1 MLMKKAKLFFSTLF
15 VLLGVMLSAQNVTV
29 RGTVTDASNGETL
42 QAVTV
47 ALRGT
52 TQGVFTDA
60 QGAFSISVPQNGVL
74 VVSMIGYQTMEVP
87 VNGRSAISISLKP
100 DSEYLDEVV
109 VTALG
114 ITKSQKALGYA
125 ASTVR
130 SDELTSAR
138 VSDAAAAIAGKVAGV
153 QVSNSST
160 TAGGAQ
166 SIIIRGVS
174 SIGRSNQPLYVVDG
188 VPLQDVTVY
197 NTSAGYGNLGGG
209 IGTLNSDDIDSM
221 TILKGAAATALYG
234 SRASGGV
241 IVINTKS
248 GRNKVNT
255 NVTINSGVQFS
266 SVSTLPEFQNQ
277 FGTGWDGSLT
287 LDENGSW
294 GPQLNGQIRPYGPVV
309 NNSQMIKAY
318 AAVPNNIRN
327 FYETGVQ
334 YNNSIAVQ
342 GGTEKTGFYAS
353 YANVSDNGILPG
365 KKDTYGKNTLS
376 FRGNYQ
382 AYDWLSL
389 ETSVNVSTQ
398 KSSQVGQ
405 GSQNTSMI
413 EGLYQAGRD
422 ISFIDS
428 SDLSNIFYTPAG
440 WFTPYGITSPYW
452 LIENAYNVVD
462 MKKVFGKAQVNINPI
477 KPLTISYRYGFDYTD
492 YDQKLTEAQIHLPS
506 TNPNSSSTNMDG
518 SIQANYGRY
527 HEINHDLL
535 INWNDKYFDGR
546 FEVNATVGANINERG
561 STYAGAKVTGLTF
574 DTGFW
579 DLSNTSNNPTASES
593 QSLRRGIAVFAD
605 VQLGWDDQVYLD
617 VTARNDW
624 TSTLPINNNS
634 YFYPGATLSWLFTN
648 TFNLANSPISFGKLR
663 LAYGRT
669 GNDPAAYQTVA
680 TYAQANAGG
689 YFGAGEALN
698 FPFGGYN
705 AYMKSSSLASANLQP
720 EMTTEF
726 EVGADIRF
734 FKDRIGIDV
743 AYYNRVSDMQIFS
756 LPVDP
761 ATGYSSMVMNFG
773 KVSNKGVELLLTTTP
788 IKTRNFQWDLDFNW
802 SKNNNLVESLPEGLE
817 GGKAAIA
824 NDGWGDVYM
833 YAEVGKPIGQIYATL
848 PERTSDGKYIVGKN
862 GTPLQKTE
870 REDTGYNVQ
879 NDWSGGISTTLR
891 YKNISLSAT
900 FDVRFGGKIY
910 SRTKSLLWFT
920 GNSIETTYN
929 QRRAFILP
937 NSVVSDGNGGY
948 VENTTPIDL
957 YSSTFQYYFD
967 GNTSNPLE
975 GSACVLIDRTYAKL
989 RNLSVSWTLPQK
1001 WTDPLQIKGI
1011 TLSAVG
1017 SNLFLWTPASNCYI
1031 DPDQGFKTDLQG
1043 MLGEYFC
1050 TVPCRYMG
1058 FNVKV
1063 TF

>member
-1 MLMKKAKLFFSTLF
+1 MKKAKLFISILF
-15 VLLGVMLSAQNVTV
+15 VLLGVTLSAQNVTV
-29 RGTVTDASNGETL
+29 RGTVVDASNGETL
-42 QAVTV
+42 PAASVV
-47 ALRGT
+47 LKGT
-52 TQGVFTDA
+52 TQGVVSDVQGRFSFT
-60 QGAFSISVPQNGVL
+60 VPENGVL
-74 VVSMIGYQTMEVP
+74 LVSMIGYQTAEVP
-87 VNGRSAISISLKP
+87 VGGRSTINVALEP
-100 DSEYLDEVV
+100 DAEFLDEVV

-114 ITKSQKALGYA
+114 ITKSQKAIGYA

-130 SDELTSAR
+130 SDELTSSR
-138 VSDAAAAIAGKVAGV
+138 ITDAAAAIAGKVAGV

-166 SIIIRGVS
+166 SVIIRGVS

-197 NTSAGYGNLGGG
+197 NTQAGYGNLGGG
-209 IGTLNSDDIDSM
+209 IGTLNNDDIESM

-255 NVTINSGVQFS
+255 TVTVNSGVQFS
-266 SVSTLPEFQNQ
+266 TVSTLPEFQNE
-277 FGTGWDGSLT
+277 FGTGWNGALT

-294 GPQLNGQIRPYGPVV
+294 GPLLNGQIRKYGPVV
-309 NNSQMIKAY
+309 NNAQMIKAY

-334 YNNSIAVQ
+334 YNNSVAIQ
-342 GGTEKTGFYAS
+342 GGTQTTGFYAS
-353 YANVSDNGILPG
+353 YANVKDDGILPG
-365 KKDTYGKNTLS
+365 KKDTYDKNTLS

-389 ETSVNVSTQ
+389 EASVNISNQHT
-398 KSSQVGQ
+398 SQVGE

-413 EGLYQAGRD
+413 EGLYQSGRD

-428 SDLSNIFYTPAG
+428 SDLSNVFYTPAG

-462 MKKVFGKAQVNINPI
+462 MQKVFGKAQININPI
-477 KPLTISYRYGFDYTD
+477 KPLTITYRYGFDYTD
-492 YDQKLTEAQIHLPS
+492 YDRKMTEAQIHLPDD
-506 TNPNSSSTNMDG
+506 NPNAGSTNMDG
-518 SIQANYGRY
+518 TISASYGRY
-527 HEINHDLL
+527 HEINHDFLV
-535 INWNDKYFDGR
+535 NWTDVYFDDR
-546 FEVNATVGANINERG
+546 LELNATVGANINERG
-561 STYAGAKVTGLTF
+561 STTAGAAVQGLTF

-579 DLSNTSNNPTASES
+579 DLSNSSNNPTASES
-593 QSLRRGIAVFAD
+593 QALRRGVALFAD
-605 VQLGWDDQVYLD
+605 VQLGWDDMLFLD

-648 TFNLANSPISFGKLR
+648 TFNLSNSPISFGKLR
-663 LAYGRT
+663 LAFGKT

-680 TYAQANAGG
+680 TYAQATAGG
-689 YFGAGEALN
+689 YFGAGTALN

-705 AYMKSSSLASANLQP
+705 AYMKSASLASANLQP

-734 FKDRIGIDV
+734 FNDRVGIDA

-761 ATGYSSMVMNFG
+761 ATGYTSMVMNFG

-802 SKNNNLVESLPEGLE
+802 SKNNNLVVSLPEGLE
-817 GGKAAIA
+817 GGKASITR
-824 NDGWGDVYM
+824 DGWGDVYM

-848 PERTSDGKYIVGKN
+848 PEMTNDGKYIVDSKTGL
-862 GTPLQKTE
+862 PLQKTE
-870 REDTGYNVQ
+870 YEDTGYNVQ
-879 NDWSGGISTTLR
+879 NDWTGGISTTLR
-891 YKNISLSAT
+891 YKNVSLSAT
-900 FDVRFGGKIY
+900 VDVRYGGMIY

-929 QRRAFILP
+929 QRRNFIVP
-937 NSVVSDGNGGY
+937 NSVVSDGEGGY
-948 VENTTPIDL
+948 VENTIPIDL
-957 YSSTFQYYFD
+957 YSGNFQYYFD
-967 GNTSNPLE
+967 GNTSNPIL

-989 RNLSVSWTLPQK
+989 RNLSLSWTLPQK
-1001 WTDPLQIKGI
+1001 WTDPLHLKGV

-1017 SNLFLWTPASNCYI
+1017 NNLFLWTPASNCYI
-1031 DPDQGFKTDLQG
+1031 DPDQGFTTDLTG